1 MIMSEEINQQEI
13 IENEVPI
20 GIERIREEWR
30 LAGLVESEVDSGK
43 QVVFSEIDGGAGIGD
58 YELDTETVKSQL
70 ALSDAAICRLAE
82 TGELDNILIEN
93 SDGELRRLFSSS
105 SINRFKTDSAIDS
118 EAVTKAAKAMAD
130 KEVALAIEDLQL
142 EIQELRATQGKI
154 LQQMKDML
162 LLEVRNLKEQ
172 DRDLS
177 SYIYELAEEVRRV
190 LPKKKR

>member
-1 MIMSEEINQQEI
+1 MSEEQDQQKI
-13 IENEVPI
+13 VENVVPI

-30 LAGLVESEVDSGK
+30 SAGLVESEVDSNK
-43 QVVFSEIDGGAGIGD
+43 QIVFSEIDGGAGVGD

-70 ALSDAAICRLAE
+70 ALSDAAMDRLVA
-82 TGELDNILIEN
+82 TGELDTILVEN
-93 SDGELRRLFSSS
+93 CDGELRRMFSSS
-105 SINRFKTDSAIDS
+105 SINRFKTDSAIDP

-130 KEVALAIEDLQL
+130 KEVALAIEDLQQ
-142 EIQELRATQGKI
+142 EIQELRATQSKI

-177 SYIYELAEEVRRV
+177 SYIYELAEEVRRIF
-190 LPKKKR
+190 PKKKRL